1 LIQRRLAL
9 FFLLFAELAQAADV
23 PPPAGRYRCY
33 QPPDY
38 AVLSWFDFASDGT
51 YRLQGGPVARYS
63 WEPKRKVVR
72 WLDGEYAKQ
81 GLVGIYESPPDADQ
95 WPRRHT
101 IVLAKRADTKPGS
114 ASWAKLPQCYLT
126 EH

>member
-1 LIQRRLAL
+1 MIFERPAL
-9 FFLLFAELAQAADV
+9 FFLLFAGLAQAADA

-38 AVLSWFDFASDGT
+38 VVLSWFDLAADGT

-63 WEPKRKVVR
+63 WEPGRKIVR
-72 WLDGEYAKQ
+72 WLDGAHAKQ
-81 GLVGIYESPPDADQ
+81 GLVGIYEPPPDDDQ

-101 IVLAKRADTKPGS
+101 IVLARRADTRPGS
-114 ASWAKLPQCYLT
+114 AGWAKLPQCYLT

>member
-1 LIQRRLAL
+1 MKKHLAL
-9 FFLLFAELAQAADV
+9 LILLLAGLAQAADA

-38 AVLSWFDFASDGT
+38 TVLSWFDFDSDGT
-51 YRLQGGPVARYS
+51 YRFQGGPVARYS
-63 WEPKRKVVR
+63 WEASRKVVR
-72 WLDGEYAKQ
+72 WLDGEHAQ
-81 GLVGIYESPPDADQ
+81 QRHVGIYEPPADSNQ

-101 IVLAKRADTKPGS
+101 IVLARRADTRPGS

>member
-1 LIQRRLAL
+1 MISARRVL
-9 FFLLFAELAQAADV
+9 FFLLFAEFAQAADA

-33 QPPDY
+33 QPPAY
-38 AVLSWFDFASDGT
+38 EVLSWFDFGSDGT
-51 YRLQGGPVARYS
+51 YRFQGGTAARYS
-63 WEPKRKVVR
+63 WESKRKVVR
-72 WLDGEYAKQ
+72 WLDGEHAQ
-81 GLVGIYESPPDADQ
+81 QRLVGIYEPPADLSQ

-101 IVLAKRADTKPGS
+101 IVLAGRDDARPGN